1 MRKIFT
7 TVDRAVETLV
17 IIIFVAMV
25 VIGGMQVFNRYVLNR
40 SLSWSEEFQKFTH
53 IWLVYLAIPIGYRR
67 GSHIGMDIIRRR
79 FSKTIQLVLEIFTNL
94 LWLLL
99 AGVMVYYTLI
109 VMGVARRQT
118 SPGMGIRM
126 DYAYLGLVI
135 GGAYLAFVV
144 LRQLFFSEFSDER
157 RERGPEET
165 GASELG

>member
-1 MRKIFT
+1 MRKLFSS
-7 TVDRAVETLV
+7 VDRVIEALV
-17 IIIFVAMV
+17 IAIFVAMV
-25 VIGGMQVFNRYVLNR
+25 VVGSMQVFNRYVLNR

-67 GSHIGMDIIRRR
+67 GSHIGMDILRRR
-79 FSKTIQLVLEIFTNL
+79 LPEKLQTLFEILTNL

-99 AGVMVYYTLI
+99 AAVVVYYTLV
-109 VMGVARRQT
+109 VMEVARRQT

-144 LRQLFFSEFSDER
+144 LRQIFGGEFTQER
-157 RERGPEET
+157 IDRGPEAE
-165 GASELG
+165 EVDV